1 VSDQLL
7 EIQKRHTLNWLIQGA
22 SQHAGMTLHHLVR
35 DDLDAL
41 DARMLRYYD
50 HFALLELLQYWRGMS
65 VLIVVGW
72 PPRFWKRAASE
83 PSHPFF
89 GHPLLSRHGGMLA
102 EAAKQR
108 ALGRCKEKRFSALPF
123 ALSFKAV
130 SLLKRLHGLESPH
143 RPRLL
148 QLAKR
153 TASTIWGIPSE
164 RLEVELSDGTVLAG
178 GHFPGENFQAQMLR
192 TCVVGY
198 GGVARRR
205 HQLIVTGK
213 GVTWQLLTKELV
225 KGTAELICLHGLS
238 QLDDHMYQRVI
249 KVTDRIELEP
259 WMIQSGGELWR
270 RLLAV
275 LPDGCPVARVLM
287 SLARLPAESLHSTLE
302 SVIQQSD
309 EVGDRLA
316 RLAE

>member
-1 VSDQLL
+1 MSDERL

-41 DARMLRYYD
+41 DAQLLRYYD
-50 HFALLELLQYWRGMS
+50 HFALLVLLQYWRGMS
-65 VLIVVGW
+65 VLIVGW
-72 PPRFWKRAASE
+72 PPRFWKRAVSE
-83 PSHPFF
+83 RAHPFF
-89 GHPLLSRHGGMLA
+89 GHPLLSKYGGMLA

-108 ALGRCKEKRFSALPF
+108 ALGRCKEKGFSALPF
-123 ALSFKAV
+123 AFSFKVV
-130 SLLKRLHGLESPH
+130 SLLKRLRGLESPH

-153 TASTIWGIPSE
+153 TASTIWGLPSE
-164 RLEVELSDGTVLAG
+164 RLEVELSDGTVLVG
-178 GHFPGENFQAQMLR
+178 DHFPGENIQAQMLR
-192 TCVVGY
+192 SCVIGY
-198 GGVARRR
+198 GGVARRD

-213 GVTWQLLTKELV
+213 GTTWQLLTKELV
-225 KGTAELICLHGLS
+225 KGTAELICLHGLR
-238 QLDDHMYQRVI
+238 QLDDDMYQRVI

-270 RLLAV
+270 RLLAA

-287 SLARLPAESLHSTLE
+287 NLARLPAESLHSALE

-309 EVGDRLA
+309 EAGDRLA